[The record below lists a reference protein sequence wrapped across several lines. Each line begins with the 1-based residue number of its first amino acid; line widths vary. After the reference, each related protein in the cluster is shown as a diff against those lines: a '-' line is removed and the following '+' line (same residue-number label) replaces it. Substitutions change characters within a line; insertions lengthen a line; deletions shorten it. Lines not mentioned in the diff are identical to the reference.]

1 MKTNKK
7 MKTVTTLFVLFA
19 SVVCFSQNVDSVF
32 VGKYDDSTFVESKLV
47 FDSDGRKLSENN
59 VYFHT
64 DLFSK
69 SLYTEY
75 ERDLRILDDLAAQ
88 EIIVKKRSN
97 QTKKFLRD
105 SMAINCDSMAV
116 LSFKSRYLGD
126 RTLIVRG
133 VNVENIQV
141 RVSEIS
147 NKRRLRIREKVTPV
161 NRTGTVKIIHRDKIE
176 LIGFFDEKVQ
186 LVKVGR
192 NKYKGKQGGI
202 VYVLKK

>member
-1 MKTNKK
+1 

>member
-1 MKTNKK
+1 
-7 MKTVTTLFVLFA
+7 MKTVTTLFLFLIP
-19 SVVCFSQNVDSVF
+19 VICFSQNVDSVF
-32 VGKYDDSTFVESKLV
+32 VGKYNDSTYIESKLI

-59 VYFHT
+59 LYFHI
-64 DLFSK
+64 DDFSK

-75 ERDLRILDDLAAQ
+75 ERDLRILDDLASQ
-88 EIIVKKRSN
+88 QILVKKRSN
-97 QTKKFLRD
+97 QTKKFLSD

-116 LSFKSRYLGD
+116 LSFKTRYLGD

>member
-1 MKTNKK
+1 
-7 MKTVTTLFVLFA
+7 
-19 SVVCFSQNVDSVF
+19 
-32 VGKYDDSTFVESKLV
+32 
-47 FDSDGRKLSENN
+47 
-59 VYFHT
+59 
-64 DLFSK
+64 
-69 SLYTEY
+69 
-75 ERDLRILDDLAAQ
+75 
-88 EIIVKKRSN
+88 
-97 QTKKFLRD
+97 
-105 SMAINCDSMAV
+105 MAV